1 MNQPLPDT
9 RPASSNASAW
19 AFLLFL
25 VFCLAAVEFAD
36 PVPIT
41 LRGIVPL
48 TVSCLTLWSVAF
60 WYRHVRVIP
69 KFAEMCISLSQVLLF
84 SAVGIVLSYLAV
96 RNNAPL
102 WDETFVRWD
111 KALGFD
117 WIAAMQLVDKSPV
130 AVTILFIAYG
140 SLIPQVV
147 FVVCALGFMQKLED
161 LRTVMLAAMLCGGV
175 CIFISAF
182 MPAVAYPIHYGIT
195 PTSFEN
201 VVPWAGFIK
210 LGDFMSLRDGT
221 IASLDFANMQGL
233 ITFPSYHAGLSAV
246 TFWGFWRTGI
256 NWLRIPGMTLAF
268 LTIVSTPIDGG
279 HYLVDVI
286 AGIAVT
292 LVALVVARRMICW
305 NPSLDWL
312 KASPFRRLREASVR

>member
-1 MNQPLPDT
+1 MT
-9 RPASSNASAW
+9 ASIEKKASSNAAAW

-25 VFCLAAVEFAD
+25 IFCLGAVEFAD

-41 LRGIVPL
+41 MRGILPL
-48 TVSCLTLWSVAF
+48 TVSCTTLWSVAYY
-60 WYRHVRVIP
+60 YRAIRPVE

-117 WIAAMQLVDKSPV
+117 WMAAMHLVDSSRI
-130 AVTILFIAYG
+130 AVGILFIAYG
-140 SLIPQVV
+140 SLIPQIV
-147 FVVCALGFMQKLED
+147 FLICALGFMQKLED
-161 LRTVMLAAMLCGGV
+161 LRTVMLAAMLCGAV

-182 MPAVAYPIHYGIT
+182 MPAVAYPIHYGVT
-195 PTSFEN
+195 PTTFEN

-221 IASLDFANMQGL
+221 IARLDFANMQGL

-246 TFWGFWRTGI
+246 TFWGFYRTGI
-256 NWLRIPGMTLAF
+256 NWLRVPGMTLAF

-286 AGIAVT
+286 AGLAITV
-292 LVALVVARRMICW
+292 VALIAARRMIAW
-305 NPSLDWL
+305 NPSLEGIRAWP
-312 KASPFRRLREASVR
+312 SRRLREASAR

>member
-1 MNQPLPDT
+1 MERLTDT
-9 RPASSNASAW
+9 RPTTSNAAAW

-25 VFCLAAVEFAD
+25 TICLGLVELAD

-41 LRGIVPL
+41 LRGILPL
-48 TVSCLTLWSVAF
+48 TLSCTTLWGVAYY
-60 WYRHVRVIP
+60 YRHVRPVE

-84 SAVGIVLSYLAV
+84 SAVGIVLSYLAA
-96 RNNAPL
+96 RTNAPL

-111 KALGFD
+111 LALGFD
-117 WIAAMQLVDKSPV
+117 WMAAMSLVDQSKV
-130 AVTILFIAYG
+130 AVVVLYIAYG
-140 SLIPQVV
+140 SLIPQIV
-147 FVVCALGFMQKLED
+147 FLVCALGFMQKLED
-161 LRTVMLAAMLCGGV
+161 LRTVMLAAMLCGAV

-195 PTSFEN
+195 PTTFEN

-221 IASLDFANMQGL
+221 IARLDFANMQGL

-246 TFWGFWRTGI
+246 TFWGFYRSGI

-286 AGIAVT
+286 AGIVVT
-292 LVALVVARRMICW
+292 IVCLFAARRMIRW
-305 NPSLDWL
+305 NPSFEGLTAL
-312 KASPFRRLREASVR
+312 PSRRSREASAR